1 MTVIDAVGSRP
12 LRAEVNY
19 VRNPPAPDQPPLT
32 FVTEAEESSTMV
44 TRPGR
49 LVEIHDVRG
58 TDTSLDIEGFV
69 LVPHRSSVAD
79 FDAIEEDPSV
89 DGLYIEEMTRLLDEV
104 TGATRVIMLGGG
116 KKRYGESAV
125 DKLAPLKNAKPAR
138 YPHGDVTDASA
149 LAQAAGVA
157 AMVPGLR
164 LGDFGRW
171 ALYNMWRSVTPP
183 PQDHPLAVCD
193 ARTVTASDG
202 VSVVAVTEVRGSGE
216 FRFETTGYLFRPE
229 HRWCYFSDMTPD
241 EVLVFKTHDSDPDRA
256 HRVPHTAFTDPTCP
270 LRTPTRASVEMRALA
285 LYA

>member
-1 MTVIDAVGSRP
+1 MTAIDAVGIGP

-19 VRNPPAPDQPPLT
+19 VRNPPTEGEPPLT
-32 FVTEAEESSTMV
+32 FVTEAEELSTMV

-58 TDTSLDIEGFV
+58 VDTSLDTEGFV
-69 LVPHRSSVAD
+69 LVPHRSTVAD
-79 FDAIEEDPSV
+79 FDSIEEDPAV
-89 DGLYIEEMTRLLDEV
+89 DRLYIEEMTNLLGEV

-157 AMVPGLR
+157 AMVPGLS
-164 LGDFGRW
+164 LDDFGRW

-183 PQDHPLAVCD
+183 PQDNPLAVCD
-193 ARTVTASDG
+193 ARTVTSSDR
-202 VSVVAVTEVRGSGE
+202 VRVVAVTEIRGSGE
-216 FRFETTGYLFRPE
+216 FRFETTGYLFHPH

-241 EVLVFKTHDSDPDRA
+241 EVLIFKTHDTDPDRA
-256 HRVPHTAFTDPTCP
+256 HQVAHTAFTDPTCP
-270 LRTPTRASVEMRALA
+270 AGTLTRASVEMRALV

>member
-1 MTVIDAVGSRP
+1 MTVIEGVGIGP

-19 VRNPPAPDQPPLT
+19 VRNPPAVGEPSLT

-44 TRPGR
+44 TKPGR

-58 TDTSLDIEGFV
+58 VHTSLDIEGFA
-69 LVPHRSSVAD
+69 LVPHSSAVTD
-79 FDAIEEDPSV
+79 FDAIEEDPAV
-89 DGLYIEEMTRLLDEV
+89 DRLYIDEMTRLLEEV
-104 TGATRVIMLGGG
+104 THATRVIMLGGG

-157 AMVPGLR
+157 AMVPGLS
-164 LGDFGRW
+164 LDDFGRW

-193 ARTVTASDG
+193 ARSVTSSDR
-202 VSVVAVTEVRGSGE
+202 VSVVAVTEIRGSGE
-216 FRFETTGYLFRPE
+216 FRFETTGYLFSPE
-229 HRWCYFSDMTPD
+229 HRWCYFSDMTPG
-241 EVLVFKTHDSDPDRA
+241 EVLVFKTHDSDPGRA
-256 HRVPHTAFTDPTCP
+256 HQVAHTAFTDPTCP
-270 LRTPTRASVEMRALA
+270 AGTPTRASVEMRALA